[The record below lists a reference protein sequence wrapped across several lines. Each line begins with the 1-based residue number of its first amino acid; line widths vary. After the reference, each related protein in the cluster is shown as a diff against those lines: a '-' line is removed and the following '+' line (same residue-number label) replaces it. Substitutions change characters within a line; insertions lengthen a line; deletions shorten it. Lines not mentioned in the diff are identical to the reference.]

1 MTKTGL
7 RNGCA
12 LLALSMMAYTPA
24 WAQNAQTPAPTA
36 PAPAAAQ
43 DASVSQATDGAASP
57 DAAAPE
63 TGDDIIV
70 TGSARQQRRFDV
82 SYAVNSLSNADIQ
95 KLAPVNFADLLG
107 KLPGFA
113 VENTGGEVQNIIRLR
128 GLPSDGGL
136 VTFQQDGLPMFHEND
151 GNFFRGDSI
160 NRFDLMTQRVEVVRG
175 GPAPVYASYAAAI
188 VNNITVSGT
197 DTTRGKAQ
205 VTLGDTGLYRLD
217 AYQAGP
223 IDDSTYY
230 AIGGFLRHHDGY
242 RDNGFPNDRGGQIR
256 ANIKHDFS
264 NGSLRISGNYL
275 NDHNVFYLP
284 IPTADPRDP
293 GKSLNQYIDFFSGT
307 MNSPALRNANI
318 RFREADGTT
327 RNVAADLS
335 NGRHTEFGNVGV
347 QYDADY
353 DGWIVAAKGGVS
365 VGKLHFNALY
375 STSNPSDA
383 NAYANATSNGIGTPT
398 NLDNARKAFGAGVTR
413 LGYAIAG
420 TNGAEVYD
428 PNTASGLVVPAQFR
442 DVVSKFYSTQGDLS
456 VTRSI
461 ATGFGTHDLR
471 VGVYGSLYGETN
483 NVAYQDYLLEVRG
496 QPRTLD
502 LIAYNAAGQAVG
514 SVTDNGVLKY
524 TSSLNRGNTDASM
537 YAFYANDTWEVL
549 KGLTIDGG
557 VRHERYSFKGYAF
570 ETTSANLGDPKTL
583 ADDGVRA
590 FTGKIINAKLSPD
603 ITNWTGGINYNV
615 TKHLGAYARA
625 SHLETPPS
633 TQVTY
638 QINPTI
644 ITSKANQYEVGLKA
658 AFGRSYLYLIGFYT
672 RYDPLNASFVAL
684 DPVTGRNDQSVPFV
698 GKAAI
703 KGIEIDGNLALPH
716 GFAVTGALTVSD
728 PQYKSLVNANG
739 ASAGDVEGNQIVREP
754 KVYGNIRPSV
764 DFDVAGNAVQL
775 YGRYE
780 YTGKRYVDFFNNT
793 ALPAYQTVGAGIT
806 LTRDTWQMQVVGDNL
821 FNAKGLTEGNTRTDQ
836 FSGQGTADAIYGRPN
851 FGRNVRLV
859 VSKSW

>member
-1 MTKTGL
+1 MTKFGL
-7 RNGCA
+7 RTGCA
-12 LLALSMMAYTPA
+12 ILALSIAAQSPA
-24 WAQNAQTPAPTA
+24 WSQTAPTT
-36 PAPAAAQ
+36 PPAATPPA
-43 DASVSQATDGAASP
+43 DTVPAEAVPEASAA
-57 DAAAPE
+57 DAAAPDA
-63 TGDDIIV
+63 GGGDIIV

-95 KLAPVNFADLLG
+95 KLAPINFADLLG

-230 AIGGFLRHHDGY
+230 AIGGFLRRHDGY

-264 NGSLRISGNYL
+264 NGSLRVSGNYL

-293 GKSLNQYIDFFSGT
+293 SKSLNQYIDFFSGT

-327 RNVAADLS
+327 RNVDADLG
-335 NGRHTEFGNVGV
+335 NGRHTQFGNVGV

-353 DGWIVAAKGGVS
+353 DGWKVAAKGGVS

-383 NAYANATSNGIGTPT
+383 NAYAASNLGA
-398 NLDNARKAFGAGVTR
+398 ARTAFGAGVTR

-428 PNTASGLVVPAQFR
+428 PNAASGLVVPAQFR
-442 DVVSKFYSTQGDLS
+442 DVVSKYYSTQGDLS

-483 NVAYQDYLLEVRG
+483 EVAYQDYLLEVKG
-496 QPRTLD
+496 KPRTLD

-514 SVTDNGVLKY
+514 SITDNGVLRY
-524 TSSLNRGNTDASM
+524 TTTLNRGNTDAKM
-537 YAFYANDTWEVL
+537 YALYANDTWEL
-549 KGLTIDGG
+549 TKGLTLDGG
-557 VRHERYSFKGYAF
+557 VRHERYSFNGYAF
-570 ETTSANLGDPKTL
+570 ATTSANLGDPTTL
-583 ADDGVRA
+583 ADNAVRA
-590 FTGKIINAKLSPD
+590 FTGQIINSKLSPS
-603 ITNWTGGINYNV
+603 ITNWTGGINYDV
-615 TKHLGAYARA
+615 TQHLGAYARA

-672 RYDPLNASFVAL
+672 RYNPLNASFVAL

-698 GKAAI
+698 GKAEI

-716 GFAVTGALTVSD
+716 GFAVTGALTISD

-754 KVYGNIRPSV
+754 KIYGNIRPSV
-764 DFDVAGNAVQL
+764 DFDVAGNSVQL

-793 ALPAYQTVGAGIT
+793 ALPSYQTVGAGLT
-806 LTRDTWQMQVVGDNL
+806 LTHDAWQMQVVGDNL

-836 FSGQGTADAIYGRPN
+836 LSGQGTADAIYGRPI

>member
-1 MTKTGL
+1 MTKFGL
-7 RNGCA
+7 RTGCA
-12 LLALSMMAYTPA
+12 ILALSIAAQSPA
-24 WAQNAQTPAPTA
+24 WAQTAPTT
-36 PAPAAAQ
+36 PPAATPPA
-43 DASVSQATDGAASP
+43 DTVPAEAVPEASAP
-57 DAAAPE
+57 DAAAPDA
-63 TGDDIIV
+63 GGGDIIV

-95 KLAPVNFADLLG
+95 KLAPINFADLLG

-175 GPAPVYASYAAAI
+175 GPSPVYASYAAAI

-223 IDDSTYY
+223 IDESTYY
-230 AIGGFLRHHDGY
+230 AIGGFLRRHDGY
-242 RDNGFPNDRGGQIR
+242 RDNGFPNDRGGQVR

-264 NGSLRISGNYL
+264 NGSLRVSGNYL

-293 GKSLNQYIDFFSGT
+293 SKSLNQYIDFFSGT

-327 RNVAADLS
+327 RNVDADLG
-335 NGRHTEFGNVGV
+335 NGRHTQFGNVGV

-353 DGWIVAAKGGVS
+353 DGWKVAAKGGVS

-383 NAYANATSNGIGTPT
+383 NAYAASNLGA
-398 NLDNARKAFGAGVTR
+398 ARTAFGAGVTR

-428 PNTASGLVVPAQFR
+428 PNAASGLVVPAQFR
-442 DVVSKFYSTQGDLS
+442 DVVSKYYSTQGDLS

-483 NVAYQDYLLEVRG
+483 EVAYQDYLLEVKG
-496 QPRTLD
+496 KPRTLD

-514 SVTDNGVLKY
+514 SITDNGVLRY
-524 TSSLNRGNTDASM
+524 TTTLNRGNTDAKM
-537 YAFYANDTWEVL
+537 YALYANDTWEL
-549 KGLTIDGG
+549 TKGLTLDGG
-557 VRHERYSFKGYAF
+557 VRHERYSFNGYAF
-570 ETTSANLGDPKTL
+570 ATTSANLGDPTTL
-583 ADDGVRA
+583 ADNAVRA
-590 FTGKIINAKLSPD
+590 FTGQIINSKLSPS
-603 ITNWTGGINYNV
+603 ITNWTGGINYDV
-615 TKHLGAYARA
+615 TQHLGAYARA

-672 RYDPLNASFVAL
+672 RYNPLNASFVAL

-698 GKAAI
+698 GKAEI

-716 GFAVTGALTVSD
+716 GFAVTGALTISD

-764 DFDVAGNAVQL
+764 DFDVAGNSVQL

-793 ALPAYQTVGAGIT
+793 ALPSYQTVGAGLT
-806 LTRDTWQMQVVGDNL
+806 LTHDTWQMQVVGDNL

-836 FSGQGTADAIYGRPN
+836 LSGQGTADAIYGRPI

>member
-1 MTKTGL
+1 MTKFGL
-7 RNGCA
+7 RTGCA
-12 LLALSMMAYTPA
+12 ILALSIAAQSPA
-24 WAQNAQTPAPTA
+24 WAQTAPTT
-36 PAPAAAQ
+36 PPAAPPPA
-43 DASVSQATDGAASP
+43 DTPPANTVPAEAVPEASAP
-57 DAAAPE
+57 DAAAPDA
-63 TGDDIIV
+63 GGGDIIV

-95 KLAPVNFADLLG
+95 KLAPINFADLLG

-230 AIGGFLRHHDGY
+230 AIGGFLRRHDGY
-242 RDNGFPNDRGGQIR
+242 RDNGFPNDRGGQVR

-264 NGSLRISGNYL
+264 NGSLRVSGNYL

-293 GKSLNQYIDFFSGT
+293 SKSLNQYIDFFSGT

-327 RNVAADLS
+327 RNVDADLG
-335 NGRHTEFGNVGV
+335 NGRHTQFGNVGV

-353 DGWIVAAKGGVS
+353 DGWKVAAKGGVS

-383 NAYANATSNGIGTPT
+383 NAYAASNLGA
-398 NLDNARKAFGAGVTR
+398 ARTAFGAGVTR

-428 PNTASGLVVPAQFR
+428 PNAASGLVVPAQFR
-442 DVVSKFYSTQGDLS
+442 DVVSKYYSTQGDLS

-483 NVAYQDYLLEVRG
+483 EVAYQDYLLEVKG
-496 QPRTLD
+496 KPRTLD

-514 SVTDNGVLKY
+514 SITDNGVLRY
-524 TSSLNRGNTDASM
+524 TTTLNRGNTDAKM
-537 YAFYANDTWEVL
+537 YALYANDTWEL
-549 KGLTIDGG
+549 TKGLTLDGG
-557 VRHERYSFKGYAF
+557 VRHERYSFNGYAF
-570 ETTSANLGDPKTL
+570 ATTSANLGNPNTL
-583 ADDGVRA
+583 ADNAVRA
-590 FTGKIINAKLSPD
+590 FTGQIINSKLSPS
-603 ITNWTGGINYNV
+603 ITNWTGGINYDV
-615 TKHLGAYARA
+615 TQHLGAYARA

-672 RYDPLNASFVAL
+672 RYNPLNASFVAL

-698 GKAAI
+698 GKAEI
-703 KGIEIDGNLALPH
+703 KGIEIDGNLALPY
-716 GFAVTGALTVSD
+716 GFAVTGALTISD

-764 DFDVAGNAVQL
+764 DFDVAGNSVQL

-793 ALPAYQTVGAGIT
+793 ALPSYQTVGAGLT
-806 LTRDTWQMQVVGDNL
+806 LTHDTWQMQVVGDNL

-836 FSGQGTADAIYGRPN
+836 LSGQGTADAIYGRPI

>member
-1 MTKTGL
+1 MK
-7 RNGCA
+7 NE
-12 LLALSMMAYTPA
+12 LLMSAALSVGAVLAPPA
-24 WAQNAQTPAPTA
+24 LAQTQPATTTEA
-36 PAPAAAQ
+36 PN
-43 DASVSQATDGAASP
+43 TDDGHS
-57 DAAAPE
+57 
-63 TGDDIIV
+63 DIIV

-95 KLAPVNFADLLG
+95 KLAPINFADLLG

-230 AIGGFLRHHDGY
+230 AIGGFLRRHDGY
-242 RDNGFPNDRGGQIR
+242 RDNGFPNDRGGQVR

-264 NGSLRISGNYL
+264 NGSLRVSGNYL

-293 GKSLNQYIDFFSGT
+293 SKSLNQYIDFFSGT

-327 RNVAADLS
+327 RNVDADLG
-335 NGRHTEFGNVGV
+335 NGRHTQFGNVGV

-353 DGWIVAAKGGVS
+353 DGWKVAAKGGVS

-428 PNTASGLVVPAQFR
+428 PNAASGLVVPAQFR
-442 DVVSKFYSTQGDLS
+442 DVVSKYYSTQGDLS

-483 NVAYQDYLLEVRG
+483 EVAYQDYLLEVKG
-496 QPRTLD
+496 KPRTLD

-514 SVTDNGVLKY
+514 SITDNGVLRY
-524 TSSLNRGNTDASM
+524 TTTLNRGNTDAKM
-537 YAFYANDTWEVL
+537 YALYANDTWEL
-549 KGLTIDGG
+549 TKGLTLDGG
-557 VRHERYSFKGYAF
+557 VRHERYSYNGYAF
-570 ETTSANLGDPKTL
+570 ATTSANLGDPTTL
-583 ADDGVRA
+583 ADNAVRA
-590 FTGKIINAKLSPD
+590 FTGQIINSKLSPS
-603 ITNWTGGINYNV
+603 ITNWTGGINYDV
-615 TKHLGAYARA
+615 TQHLGAYARA

-698 GKAAI
+698 GKAEI
-703 KGIEIDGNLALPH
+703 KGIEIDGNLALPY
-716 GFAVTGALTVSD
+716 GFAVTGALTISD

-739 ASAGDVEGNQIVREP
+739 ASAGDVEGNQLVREP

-764 DFDVAGNAVQL
+764 DFDVAGSAVQI

-793 ALPAYQTVGAGIT
+793 ALPSYQTVGAGLT
-806 LTRDTWQMQVVGDNL
+806 LTHDTWQMQVVGDNL

-836 FSGQGTADAIYGRPN
+836 LSGQGTADAIYGRPI

>member
-1 MTKTGL
+1 MTKFGL
-7 RNGCA
+7 RTGCA
-12 LLALSMMAYTPA
+12 IVALSIAIQSPA
-24 WAQNAQTPAPTA
+24 WAQTA
-36 PAPAAAQ
+36 PAPSPAPATPTT
-43 DASVSQATDGAASP
+43 DAVP

-63 TGDDIIV
+63 AAAPDAGGDDIIV

-95 KLAPVNFADLLG
+95 KLAPINFADLLG

-136 VTFQQDGLPMFHEND
+136 VTFQQDGLPLFHEND

-217 AYQAGP
+217 GYQAGP

-230 AIGGFLRHHDGY
+230 AIGGFLRRHDGY

-293 GKSLNQYIDFFSGT
+293 TKSLNQYIDFFSGT

-327 RNVAADLS
+327 RNVAADLG
-335 NGRHTEFGNVGV
+335 NGRHTQFGNVGF

-353 DGWIVAAKGGVS
+353 DGWQVAAKGGVS

-383 NAYANATSNGIGTPT
+383 NAFAASNLTA
-398 NLDNARKAFGAGVTR
+398 ARTAFGAGVTR
-413 LGYAIAG
+413 LGYAIGG

-442 DVVSKFYSTQGDLS
+442 DVVSKYYSTQGDLS

-483 NVAYQDYLLEVRG
+483 EVAYQDYLLEVKG
-496 QPRTLD
+496 KPRTLD

-514 SVTDNGVLKY
+514 SVTDNGVLRY
-524 TSSLNRGNTDASM
+524 TTTLNRGNTDASM
-537 YAFYANDTWEVL
+537 YALYANDTWEVL

-570 ETTSANLGDPKTL
+570 ATTSANLGDRNTL
-583 ADDGVRA
+583 ADNAVRA
-590 FTGKIINAKLSPD
+590 FTGQIINSKLSPS
-603 ITNWTGGINYNV
+603 ITNWTGGINYDV
-615 TKHLGAYARA
+615 TKHFGAYARA

-672 RYDPLNASFVAL
+672 RYNPLNASFVAL

-698 GKAAI
+698 GKAEI
-703 KGIEIDGNLALPH
+703 KGIEIDGNLALPY
-716 GFAVTGALTVSD
+716 GFAVTGALTISD

-764 DFDVAGNAVQL
+764 DFDVAGNSVQL

-806 LTRDTWQMQVVGDNL
+806 LTHDTWQMQVVGDNL

-836 FSGQGTADAIYGRPN
+836 LSGQGTADAIYGRPN

>member
-1 MTKTGL
+1 MTKIGL
-7 RNGCA
+7 RTGCA
-12 LLALSMMAYTPA
+12 VLALSIATQSPA
-24 WAQNAQTPAPTA
+24 WAQTVPAPPPAASPPAEAPSADAVPDAATPAP
-36 PAPAAAQ
+36 
-43 DASVSQATDGAASP
+43 DAG
-57 DAAAPE
+57 
-63 TGDDIIV
+63 GGDIIV

-95 KLAPVNFADLLG
+95 KLAPINFADLLG

-175 GPAPVYASYAAAI
+175 GPSPVYASYAAAI

-223 IDDSTYY
+223 IDESTYY
-230 AIGGFLRHHDGY
+230 AIGGFLRRHDGY
-242 RDNGFPNDRGGQIR
+242 RDNGFPNDRGGQVR

-264 NGSLRISGNYL
+264 KGSLRVSGNYL

-293 GKSLNQYIDFFSGT
+293 SKSLNQYIDFFSGT

-327 RNVAADLS
+327 RNVAADLG
-335 NGRHTEFGNVGV
+335 NGRHTQFGNVGV

-353 DGWIVAAKGGVS
+353 DGWKVAAKGGVS

-428 PNTASGLVVPAQFR
+428 PSTASGLVVPAQFR
-442 DVVSKFYSTQGDLS
+442 DVVSKYYSTQGDLS

-483 NVAYQDYLLEVRG
+483 EVAYQDYLLEVKG
-496 QPRTLD
+496 KPRTLD

-514 SVTDNGVLKY
+514 SVTDNGVLRY
-524 TSSLNRGNTDASM
+524 TTTLNRGNTDASM
-537 YAFYANDTWEVL
+537 YALYANDTWEL
-549 KGLTIDGG
+549 TKGLTLDGG
-557 VRHERYSFKGYAF
+557 IRHERYSFNGYAF
-570 ETTSANLGDPKTL
+570 ATTSANLGDPTTL
-583 ADDGVRA
+583 ADNAVRA
-590 FTGKIINAKLSPD
+590 FTGQIINSKLSPS
-603 ITNWTGGINYNV
+603 ITNWTGGINYDV
-615 TKHLGAYARA
+615 TQHLGAYARA

-672 RYDPLNASFVAL
+672 RYNPLNASFVAL

-698 GKAAI
+698 GKAEI
-703 KGIEIDGNLALPH
+703 KGIEIDGNLALPY
-716 GFAVTGALTVSD
+716 GFAVTGALTISD

-764 DFDVAGNAVQL
+764 DFDVAGSAVQI

-793 ALPAYQTVGAGIT
+793 ALPSYQTVGAGIT
-806 LTRDTWQMQVVGDNL
+806 LTHDTWQMQIVGDNL

-836 FSGQGTADAIYGRPN
+836 LSGQGTADAIYGRPN

>member
-1 MTKTGL
+1 MTKFGL
-7 RNGCA
+7 RTGCA
-12 LLALSMMAYTPA
+12 ILALSIAAQSPA
-24 WAQNAQTPAPTA
+24 WAQTAPTT
-36 PAPAAAQ
+36 PPAATPPA
-43 DASVSQATDGAASP
+43 DTVPAEAVPEASAP
-57 DAAAPE
+57 DAAAPDA
-63 TGDDIIV
+63 GGGDIIV

-95 KLAPVNFADLLG
+95 KLAPINFADLLG

-175 GPAPVYASYAAAI
+175 GPSPVYASYAAAI

-223 IDDSTYY
+223 IDESTYY
-230 AIGGFLRHHDGY
+230 AIGGFLRRHDGY
-242 RDNGFPNDRGGQIR
+242 RDNGFPNDRGGQVR

-264 NGSLRISGNYL
+264 NGSLRVSGNYL

-293 GKSLNQYIDFFSGT
+293 SKSLNQYIDFFSGT

-327 RNVAADLS
+327 RNVDADLG
-335 NGRHTEFGNVGV
+335 NGRHTQFGNVGV

-353 DGWIVAAKGGVS
+353 DGWKVAAKGGVS

-383 NAYANATSNGIGTPT
+383 NAYAASNLGA
-398 NLDNARKAFGAGVTR
+398 ARTAFGAGVTR

-428 PNTASGLVVPAQFR
+428 PNAASGLVVPAQFR
-442 DVVSKFYSTQGDLS
+442 DVVSKYYSTQGDLS

-483 NVAYQDYLLEVRG
+483 EVAYQDYLLEVKG
-496 QPRTLD
+496 KPRTLD

-514 SVTDNGVLKY
+514 SITDNGVLRY
-524 TSSLNRGNTDASM
+524 TTTLNRGNTDAKM
-537 YAFYANDTWEVL
+537 YALYANDTWEL
-549 KGLTIDGG
+549 TKGLTLDGG
-557 VRHERYSFKGYAF
+557 VRHERYSFNGYAF
-570 ETTSANLGDPKTL
+570 ATTSANLGDPTTL
-583 ADDGVRA
+583 ADNAVRA
-590 FTGKIINAKLSPD
+590 FTGQIINSKLSPS
-603 ITNWTGGINYNV
+603 ITNWTGGINYDV
-615 TKHLGAYARA
+615 TQHLGAYARA

-672 RYDPLNASFVAL
+672 RYNPLNASFVAL

-698 GKAAI
+698 GKAEI

-716 GFAVTGALTVSD
+716 GFAVTGALTISD

-754 KVYGNIRPSV
+754 KIYGNIRPSV
-764 DFDVAGNAVQL
+764 DFDVAGNSVQL

-793 ALPAYQTVGAGIT
+793 ALPSYQTVGAGLT
-806 LTRDTWQMQVVGDNL
+806 LTHDTWQMQVVGDNL

-836 FSGQGTADAIYGRPN
+836 LSGQGTADAIYGRPI

>member
-1 MTKTGL
+1 MTKFGL
-7 RNGCA
+7 RTGCA
-12 LLALSMMAYTPA
+12 ILALSIAAQSPA
-24 WAQNAQTPAPTA
+24 WAQTAPTT
-36 PAPAAAQ
+36 PPAATPPA
-43 DASVSQATDGAASP
+43 DTPPAEAVPEASAP
-57 DAAAPE
+57 DAAAPDA
-63 TGDDIIV
+63 GGGDIIV

-95 KLAPVNFADLLG
+95 KLAPINFADLLG

-136 VTFQQDGLPMFHEND
+136 VTFQQDGLPLFHEND

-230 AIGGFLRHHDGY
+230 AIGGFLRRHDGY
-242 RDNGFPNDRGGQIR
+242 RDNGFPNDRGGQVR

-264 NGSLRISGNYL
+264 NGSLRVSGNYL

-293 GKSLNQYIDFFSGT
+293 SKSLNQYIDFFSGT

-327 RNVAADLS
+327 RNVDADLG
-335 NGRHTEFGNVGV
+335 NGRHTQFGNVGV

-353 DGWIVAAKGGVS
+353 DGWKVAAKGGVS

-383 NAYANATSNGIGTPT
+383 NAYAASNLGA
-398 NLDNARKAFGAGVTR
+398 ARTAFGAGVTR

-428 PNTASGLVVPAQFR
+428 PNAASGLVVPAQFR
-442 DVVSKFYSTQGDLS
+442 DVVSKYYSTQGDLS

-483 NVAYQDYLLEVRG
+483 EVAYQDYLLEVKG
-496 QPRTLD
+496 KPRTLD

-514 SVTDNGVLKY
+514 SITDNGVLRY
-524 TSSLNRGNTDASM
+524 TTTLNRGNTDAKM
-537 YAFYANDTWEVL
+537 YALYANDTWEL
-549 KGLTIDGG
+549 TKGLTLDGG
-557 VRHERYSFKGYAF
+557 VRHERYSFNGYAF
-570 ETTSANLGDPKTL
+570 ATTSANLGDPTTL
-583 ADDGVRA
+583 ADNAVRA
-590 FTGKIINAKLSPD
+590 FTGQIINSKLSPS
-603 ITNWTGGINYNV
+603 ITNWTGGINYDV
-615 TKHLGAYARA
+615 TQHLGAYARA

-672 RYDPLNASFVAL
+672 RYNPLNASFVAL

-698 GKAAI
+698 GKAEI

-716 GFAVTGALTVSD
+716 GFAVTGALTISD

-754 KVYGNIRPSV
+754 KIYGNIRPSV
-764 DFDVAGNAVQL
+764 DFDVAGNSVQL

-793 ALPAYQTVGAGIT
+793 ALPSYQTVGAGLT
-806 LTRDTWQMQVVGDNL
+806 LTHDTWQMQVVGDNL

-836 FSGQGTADAIYGRPN
+836 LSGQGTADAIYGRPI

>member
-1 MTKTGL
+1 MTKFGL
-7 RNGCA
+7 RTGCA
-12 LLALSMMAYTPA
+12 ILALSIAAQSPA
-24 WAQNAQTPAPTA
+24 WAQTAPTT
-36 PAPAAAQ
+36 PPAATPPA
-43 DASVSQATDGAASP
+43 DTVPAKAVPEASAP
-57 DAAAPE
+57 DAAAPDA
-63 TGDDIIV
+63 GGGDIIV

-95 KLAPVNFADLLG
+95 KLAPINFADLLG

-230 AIGGFLRHHDGY
+230 AIGGFLRRHDGY
-242 RDNGFPNDRGGQIR
+242 RDNGFPNDRGGQVR

-264 NGSLRISGNYL
+264 NGSLRVSGNYL

-293 GKSLNQYIDFFSGT
+293 SKSLNQYIDFFSGT

-327 RNVAADLS
+327 RNVDADLG
-335 NGRHTEFGNVGV
+335 NGRHTQFGNVGV

-353 DGWIVAAKGGVS
+353 DGWKVAAKGGVS

-383 NAYANATSNGIGTPT
+383 NAYAASNLGA
-398 NLDNARKAFGAGVTR
+398 ARTAFGAGVTR

-428 PNTASGLVVPAQFR
+428 PNAASGLVVPAQFR
-442 DVVSKFYSTQGDLS
+442 DVVSKYYSTQGDLS

-483 NVAYQDYLLEVRG
+483 EVAYQDYLLEVKG
-496 QPRTLD
+496 KPRTLD

-514 SVTDNGVLKY
+514 SITDNGVLRY
-524 TSSLNRGNTDASM
+524 TTTLNRGNTDAKM
-537 YAFYANDTWEVL
+537 YALYANDTWEL
-549 KGLTIDGG
+549 TKGLTLDGG
-557 VRHERYSFKGYAF
+557 VRHERYSFNGYAF
-570 ETTSANLGDPKTL
+570 ATTSANLGDPTTL
-583 ADDGVRA
+583 ADNAVRA
-590 FTGKIINAKLSPD
+590 FTGQIINSKLSPS
-603 ITNWTGGINYNV
+603 ITNWTGGINYDV
-615 TKHLGAYARA
+615 TQHLGAYARA

-672 RYDPLNASFVAL
+672 RYNPLNASFVAL

-698 GKAAI
+698 GKAEI

-716 GFAVTGALTVSD
+716 GFAVTGALTISD

-754 KVYGNIRPSV
+754 KIYGNIRPSV
-764 DFDVAGNAVQL
+764 DFDVAGNSVQL

-793 ALPAYQTVGAGIT
+793 ALPSYQTVGAGLT
-806 LTRDTWQMQVVGDNL
+806 LTHDTWQMQVVGDNL

-836 FSGQGTADAIYGRPN
+836 LSGQGTADAIYGRPI

>member
-1 MTKTGL
+1 MTKFGL
-7 RNGCA
+7 RTGCA
-12 LLALSMMAYTPA
+12 ILALSIAAQSPA
-24 WAQNAQTPAPTA
+24 WAQTAPTT
-36 PAPAAAQ
+36 PPAATPPA
-43 DASVSQATDGAASP
+43 DTVPAEAVPEASAA
-57 DAAAPE
+57 DAAAPDA
-63 TGDDIIV
+63 GGGDIIV

-95 KLAPVNFADLLG
+95 KLAPINFADLLG

-136 VTFQQDGLPMFHEND
+136 VTFQQDGLPLFHEND

-230 AIGGFLRHHDGY
+230 AIGGFLRRHDGY
-242 RDNGFPNDRGGQIR
+242 RDNGFPNDRGGQVR

-264 NGSLRISGNYL
+264 NGSLRVSGNYL

-293 GKSLNQYIDFFSGT
+293 SKSLNQYIDFFSGT

-327 RNVAADLS
+327 RNVDADLG
-335 NGRHTEFGNVGV
+335 NGRHTQFGNVGV

-353 DGWIVAAKGGVS
+353 DGWKVAAKGGVS

-383 NAYANATSNGIGTPT
+383 NAYAASNLGA
-398 NLDNARKAFGAGVTR
+398 ARTAFGAGVTR

-428 PNTASGLVVPAQFR
+428 PNAASGLVVPAQFR
-442 DVVSKFYSTQGDLS
+442 DVVSKYYSTQGDLS

-483 NVAYQDYLLEVRG
+483 EVAYQDYLLEVKG
-496 QPRTLD
+496 KPRTLD

-514 SVTDNGVLKY
+514 SITDNGVLRY
-524 TSSLNRGNTDASM
+524 TTTLNRGNTDAKM
-537 YAFYANDTWEVL
+537 YALYANDTWEL
-549 KGLTIDGG
+549 TKGLTLDGG
-557 VRHERYSFKGYAF
+557 VRHERYSFNGYAF
-570 ETTSANLGDPKTL
+570 ATTSANLGDPTTL
-583 ADDGVRA
+583 ADNAVRA
-590 FTGKIINAKLSPD
+590 FTGQIINSKLSPS
-603 ITNWTGGINYNV
+603 ITNWTGGINYDV
-615 TKHLGAYARA
+615 TQHLGAYARA

-672 RYDPLNASFVAL
+672 RYNPLNASFVAL

-698 GKAAI
+698 GKAEI

-716 GFAVTGALTVSD
+716 GFAVTGALTISD

-764 DFDVAGNAVQL
+764 DFDVAGNSVQL

-793 ALPAYQTVGAGIT
+793 ALPSYQTVGAGLT
-806 LTRDTWQMQVVGDNL
+806 LTHDTWQMQVVGDNL

-836 FSGQGTADAIYGRPN
+836 LSGQGTADAIYGRPI

>member
-1 MTKTGL
+1 MTKFGL
-7 RNGCA
+7 RAGCA
-12 LLALSMMAYTPA
+12 FIALSIAAQSPA
-24 WAQNAQTPAPTA
+24 WAQTA
-36 PAPAAAQ
+36 PATPPA
-43 DASVSQATDGAASP
+43 D
-57 DAAAPE
+57 AAPE
-63 TGDDIIV
+63 SAAPESAAPDADGGDIIV

-95 KLAPVNFADLLG
+95 KLAPINFADLLG

-136 VTFQQDGLPMFHEND
+136 VTFQQDGLPLFHEND

-230 AIGGFLRHHDGY
+230 AIGGFLRRHDGY

-264 NGSLRISGNYL
+264 NGSLRLSGNYL

-293 GKSLNQYIDFFSGT
+293 TKSLNQYIDFFSGT

-327 RNVAADLS
+327 RNVAADLG
-335 NGRHTEFGNVGV
+335 NGRHTQFGNVGV

-353 DGWIVAAKGGVS
+353 DGWKVAAKGGVS

-383 NAYANATSNGIGTPT
+383 NAYAASNLGA
-398 NLDNARKAFGAGVTR
+398 ARTAFGAGVTR

-442 DVVSKFYSTQGDLS
+442 DVVSKYYSTQGDLS

-483 NVAYQDYLLEVRG
+483 EVAYQDYLLEVKG
-496 QPRTLD
+496 KPRTLD

-514 SVTDNGVLKY
+514 SVTDNGVLRY
-524 TSSLNRGNTDASM
+524 TTTLNRGNTDAKM
-537 YAFYANDTWEVL
+537 YALYANDTWELV
-549 KGLTIDGG
+549 KGLTLDGG
-557 VRHERYSFKGYAF
+557 IRHERYSFNGYAF
-570 ETTSANLGDPKTL
+570 ATTSANLGDPNTL
-583 ADDGVRA
+583 ADNAVRA
-590 FTGKIINAKLSPD
+590 FTGQIINAKLSPS
-603 ITNWTGGINYNV
+603 ITNWTGGINYDV
-615 TKHLGAYARA
+615 TQHLGAYARA

-672 RYDPLNASFVAL
+672 RYNPLNASFVAL

-698 GKAAI
+698 GKAEI

-716 GFAVTGALTVSD
+716 GFALTGALTISD

-793 ALPAYQTVGAGIT
+793 ALPSYQTVGAGMT
-806 LTRDTWQMQVVGDNL
+806 LTHDTWQMQVVGDNL

-836 FSGQGTADAIYGRPN
+836 LSGQGTADAIYGRPI

>member
-1 MTKTGL
+1 MTKFGL
-7 RNGCA
+7 RTGCA
-12 LLALSMMAYTPA
+12 ILALSIAAQSPA
-24 WAQNAQTPAPTA
+24 WAQTA
-36 PAPAAAQ
+36 PAAPPAATPPA
-43 DASVSQATDGAASP
+43 DAVPEAAAP
-57 DAAAPE
+57 DAAAPDA
-63 TGDDIIV
+63 GDGDGDIIV

-95 KLAPVNFADLLG
+95 KLAPINFADLLG

-136 VTFQQDGLPMFHEND
+136 VTFQQDGLPLFHEND

-217 AYQAGP
+217 GYQAGP

-230 AIGGFLRHHDGY
+230 AIGGFLRRHDGY
-242 RDNGFPNDRGGQIR
+242 RDNGFPNDRGGQLR

-264 NGSLRISGNYL
+264 NGSLRVSGNYL

-293 GKSLNQYIDFFSGT
+293 SKSLNQYIDFFSGT

-327 RNVAADLS
+327 RNVDADLG
-335 NGRHTEFGNVGV
+335 NGRHTQFGNVGV

-353 DGWIVAAKGGVS
+353 DGWKVAAKGGVS

-383 NAYANATSNGIGTPT
+383 NAYAASSLGA
-398 NLDNARKAFGAGVTR
+398 ARTAFGAGVTR

-442 DVVSKFYSTQGDLS
+442 DVVSKYYSTQGDLS

-461 ATGFGTHDLR
+461 KTGFGTHDLR

-483 NVAYQDYLLEVRG
+483 EVAYQDYLLEVKG
-496 QPRTLD
+496 KPRTLD

-514 SVTDNGVLKY
+514 SVTDNGVLRY
-524 TSSLNRGNTDASM
+524 TTTLNRGNTDASM
-537 YAFYANDTWEVL
+537 YALYANDTWELV
-549 KGLTIDGG
+549 KGLTLDGG
-557 VRHERYSFKGYAF
+557 IRHERYSFKGYAF
-570 ETTSANLGDPKTL
+570 ATTSANLGDPKTL
-583 ADDGVRA
+583 ADNAVRA
-590 FTGKIINAKLSPD
+590 FTGQIINSQLSPS
-603 ITNWTGGINYNV
+603 ITNWTGGINYDV
-615 TKHLGAYARA
+615 TKHFGAYARA

-672 RYDPLNASFVAL
+672 RYNPLNASFVAL

-698 GKAAI
+698 GKAEI

-716 GFAVTGALTVSD
+716 GFAVTGALTISD

-764 DFDVAGNAVQL
+764 DFDVAGNSVQL

-793 ALPAYQTVGAGIT
+793 ALPSYQTVGAGIT
-806 LTRDTWQMQVVGDNL
+806 LTHDTWQVQVVGDNL

-836 FSGQGTADAIYGRPN
+836 LSGQGTADAIYGRPI

>member
-1 MTKTGL
+1 MTKHGL
-7 RNGCA
+7 RSGCA
-12 LLALSMMAYTPA
+12 LIALGIAAQTPA
-24 WAQNAQTPAPTA
+24 WAQTTPS
-36 PAPAAAQ
+36 APAATTATADDPASDPAQ
-43 DASVSQATDGAASP
+43 VDPAQADPAQTDPVAG
-57 DAAAPE
+57 
-63 TGDDIIV
+63 TDIIV
-70 TGSARQQRRFDV
+70 TGSAREQRRFDV

-95 KLAPVNFADLLG
+95 KLAPLNFADLLG

-136 VTFQQDGLPMFHEND
+136 VTFQQDGLPLFHEND
-151 GNFFRGDSI
+151 GNFFRGDSL

-197 DTTRGKAQ
+197 DTVRGKAQ
-205 VTLGDTGLYRLD
+205 LTLGDTGLYRID
-217 AYQAGP
+217 GYQAGP

-230 AIGGFLRHHDGY
+230 AIGGFLRRHDGY
-242 RDNGFPNDRGGQIR
+242 RDNGFPNDRGGQVR

-264 NGSLRISGNYL
+264 NGSLRVSGNYL

-293 GKSLNQYIDFFSGT
+293 SKSLNQYIDFFSGT
-307 MNSPALRNANI
+307 MNSPALRNATI
-318 RFREADGTT
+318 RYREADGTT
-327 RNVAADLS
+327 RNVGADLG
-335 NGRHTEFGNVGV
+335 NGRHTQFGNVGV

-353 DGWIVAAKGGVS
+353 DGWKVAAKGGVS
-365 VGKLHFNALY
+365 IGKLHFNALY

-383 NAYANATSNGIGTPT
+383 TAFAGSYLTA
-398 NLDNARKAFGAGVTR
+398 ARTAFGAGVTR

-420 TNGAEVYD
+420 TDGAEVYD
-428 PNTASGLVVPAQFR
+428 PNAASGLVVPAQFR
-442 DVVSKFYSTQGDLS
+442 DVTSKFYSTQGDLS

-483 NVAYQDYLLEVRG
+483 EVAYQDYLLEVRG
-496 QPRTLD
+496 KPRTLD
-502 LIAYNAAGQAVG
+502 LIAYNAAGQALG
-514 SVTDNGVLKY
+514 SVTDNGVLRY
-524 TSSLNRGNTDASM
+524 TTTLNRGNTDASM
-537 YAFYANDTWEVL
+537 YAFYANDTWELTPGL
-549 KGLTIDGG
+549 KIDGG
-557 VRHERYSFKGYAF
+557 IRHERYSFDGYAF
-570 ETTSANLGDPKTL
+570 ATTSANLGDPTTL
-583 ADDGVRA
+583 ADNAVRA
-590 FTGKIINAKLSPD
+590 FTGQIIRSSLAPD
-603 ITNWTGGINYNV
+603 ITNWTAGINYDV
-615 TKHLGAYARA
+615 TRHLGAYARA

-644 ITSKANQYEVGLKA
+644 LTPKANQYEVGLKA
-658 AFGRSYLYLIGFYT
+658 AFGRSYLYVIGFYT

-698 GKAAI
+698 GKADI
-703 KGIEIDGNLALPH
+703 KGIEIDGNLALPY
-716 GFAVTGALTVSD
+716 GFAVTGAVTVSD
-728 PQYKSLVNANG
+728 PKYKSLVNANG
-739 ASAGDVEGNQIVREP
+739 ASAGDVEGNQLVREP

-764 DFDVAGNAVQL
+764 DFDIAGNAVQL

-780 YTGKRYVDFFNNT
+780 YVGKRYVDFFNNT
-793 ALPAYQTVGAGIT
+793 ALPAYGTVGAGIT
-806 LTRDTWQMQVVGDNL
+806 LTRDTWQMQVVGDNI

-836 FSGQGTADAIYGRPN
+836 LSGQGTADAIYGRPI

>member
-1 MTKTGL
+1 MTKFGL
-7 RNGCA
+7 RTGCA
-12 LLALSMMAYTPA
+12 IVALSIAIQSPA
-24 WAQNAQTPAPTA
+24 WAQTA
-36 PAPAAAQ
+36 PAPSPAPATPTT
-43 DASVSQATDGAASP
+43 DAVP

-63 TGDDIIV
+63 AAAPDAGGDDIIV

-95 KLAPVNFADLLG
+95 KLAPINFADLLG

-136 VTFQQDGLPMFHEND
+136 VTFQQDGLPLFHEND

-217 AYQAGP
+217 GYQAGP

-230 AIGGFLRHHDGY
+230 AIGGFLRRHDGY

-293 GKSLNQYIDFFSGT
+293 TKSLNQYIDFFSGT

-327 RNVAADLS
+327 RNVAADLG
-335 NGRHTEFGNVGV
+335 NGRHTQFGNVGF

-353 DGWIVAAKGGVS
+353 DGWQVAAKGGVS

-383 NAYANATSNGIGTPT
+383 NAFAASNLTA
-398 NLDNARKAFGAGVTR
+398 ARTAFGAGVTR
-413 LGYAIAG
+413 LGYAIGG

-442 DVVSKFYSTQGDLS
+442 DVVSKYYSTQGDLS

-483 NVAYQDYLLEVRG
+483 EVAYQDYLLEVKG
-496 QPRTLD
+496 KPRTLD

-524 TSSLNRGNTDASM
+524 TSTLNRGNTDASM
-537 YAFYANDTWEVL
+537 YALYANDTWEVL

-557 VRHERYSFKGYAF
+557 VRHERYSFSGYAF

-590 FTGKIINAKLSPD
+590 FTGKIINAKLSPS
-603 ITNWTGGINYNV
+603 ITNWTGGINYDV
-615 TKHLGAYARA
+615 TKHFGAYARA

-672 RYDPLNASFVAL
+672 RYNPLNASFVAL

-698 GKAAI
+698 GKAEI
-703 KGIEIDGNLALPH
+703 KGIEIDGNLALPY
-716 GFAVTGALTVSD
+716 GFAVTGALTISD

-764 DFDVAGNAVQL
+764 DFDVAGNSVQL

-806 LTRDTWQMQVVGDNL
+806 LTHDTWQMQVVGDNL

-836 FSGQGTADAIYGRPN
+836 LSGQGTADAIYGRPN

>member
-1 MTKTGL
+1 MTKFGL
-7 RNGCA
+7 RTGCA
-12 LLALSMMAYTPA
+12 ILALSIAAQSPA
-24 WAQNAQTPAPTA
+24 WAQTTPATP
-36 PAPAAAQ
+36 PADAVPEAAAP
-43 DASVSQATDGAASP
+43 DATTP

-63 TGDDIIV
+63 TGGDIIV

-95 KLAPVNFADLLG
+95 KLAPINFADLLG

-175 GPAPVYASYAAAI
+175 GPSPVYASYAAAI

-230 AIGGFLRHHDGY
+230 AIGGFLRRHDGY
-242 RDNGFPNDRGGQIR
+242 RDNGFQNDRGGQVR

-264 NGSLRISGNYL
+264 NGSLRVTGNYL

-293 GKSLNQYIDFFSGT
+293 SKSLNQYIDFFSGT

-327 RNVAADLS
+327 RNVDADLG
-335 NGRHTEFGNVGV
+335 NGRHTQFGNVGV

-353 DGWIVAAKGGVS
+353 DGWKVAAKGGVS

-428 PNTASGLVVPAQFR
+428 PNSASGLVVPAQFR
-442 DVVSKFYSTQGDLS
+442 DVVSKYYSTQGDLS

-483 NVAYQDYLLEVRG
+483 EVAYQDYLLEVKG
-496 QPRTLD
+496 KPRTLD

-514 SVTDNGVLKY
+514 SITDNGVLRY
-524 TSSLNRGNTDASM
+524 TTTLNRGNTDAKM
-537 YAFYANDTWEVL
+537 YALYANDTWEL
-549 KGLTIDGG
+549 TKGLTLDGG
-557 VRHERYSFKGYAF
+557 VRHERYSFNGYAF
-570 ETTSANLGDPKTL
+570 ATTSANLGDPTTL

-590 FTGKIINAKLSPD
+590 FTGQIINSKLSPN
-603 ITNWTGGINYNV
+603 ITNWTGGINYDV
-615 TKHLGAYARA
+615 TQHLGAYARA

-672 RYDPLNASFVAL
+672 RYNPLNASFVAL

-698 GKAAI
+698 GKAEI
-703 KGIEIDGNLALPH
+703 KGIEIDGNLALPY
-716 GFAVTGALTVSD
+716 GFAVTGALTISD

-739 ASAGDVEGNQIVREP
+739 ASAGDVEGNQLVREP

-764 DFDVAGNAVQL
+764 DFDVAGSAVQI

-806 LTRDTWQMQVVGDNL
+806 LTHDTWQMQVVGDNL

-836 FSGQGTADAIYGRPN
+836 LSGQGTADAIYGRPN

>member
-1 MTKTGL
+1 MTKFGL
-7 RNGCA
+7 RTGCA
-12 LLALSMMAYTPA
+12 LLALSIAAQSPA
-24 WAQNAQTPAPTA
+24 WAQTAPTT
-36 PAPAAAQ
+36 PPAATPPA
-43 DASVSQATDGAASP
+43 DTVPAEAVPEASAA
-57 DAAAPE
+57 DAAAPDA
-63 TGDDIIV
+63 GGGDIIV

-95 KLAPVNFADLLG
+95 KLAPINFADLLG

-136 VTFQQDGLPMFHEND
+136 VTFQQDGLPLFHEND

-230 AIGGFLRHHDGY
+230 AIGGFLRRHDGY
-242 RDNGFPNDRGGQIR
+242 RDNGFPNDRGGQVR

-264 NGSLRISGNYL
+264 NGSLRVSGNYL

-293 GKSLNQYIDFFSGT
+293 SKSLNQYIDFFSGT

-327 RNVAADLS
+327 RNVDADLG
-335 NGRHTEFGNVGV
+335 NGRHTQFGNVGV

-353 DGWIVAAKGGVS
+353 DGWKVAAKGGVS

-383 NAYANATSNGIGTPT
+383 NAYAASNLGA
-398 NLDNARKAFGAGVTR
+398 ARTAFGAGITR

-428 PNTASGLVVPAQFR
+428 PNAASGLVVPAQFR
-442 DVVSKFYSTQGDLS
+442 DVVSKYYSTQGDLS

-483 NVAYQDYLLEVRG
+483 EVAYQDYLLEVKG
-496 QPRTLD
+496 KPRTLD
-502 LIAYNAAGQAVG
+502 LIAYNAAGQAMG
-514 SVTDNGVLKY
+514 SITDNGVLRY
-524 TSSLNRGNTDASM
+524 TTTLNRGNTDAKM
-537 YAFYANDTWEVL
+537 YALYANDTWEL
-549 KGLTIDGG
+549 TKGLTLDGG
-557 VRHERYSFKGYAF
+557 VRHERYSFNGYAF
-570 ETTSANLGDPKTL
+570 ATTSANLGDPTTL
-583 ADDGVRA
+583 ADNAVRA
-590 FTGKIINAKLSPD
+590 FTGQIINSKLSPS
-603 ITNWTGGINYNV
+603 ITNWTGGINYDV
-615 TKHLGAYARA
+615 TQHLGAYARA

-672 RYDPLNASFVAL
+672 RYNPLNASFVAL

-698 GKAAI
+698 GKAEI

-716 GFAVTGALTVSD
+716 GFAVTGALTISD

-754 KVYGNIRPSV
+754 KIYGNIRPSV
-764 DFDVAGNAVQL
+764 DFDVAGNSVQL

-793 ALPAYQTVGAGIT
+793 ALPSYQTVGAGLT
-806 LTRDTWQMQVVGDNL
+806 LTHDTWQMQVVGDNL

-836 FSGQGTADAIYGRPN
+836 LSGQGTADAIYGRPI

>member
-1 MTKTGL
+1 MTKYGL
-7 RNGCA
+7 YAGSA
-12 LLALSMMAYTPA
+12 LIALSIAAQAPA
-24 WAQNAQTPAPTA
+24 WGQSVSPAPQAADATAAPTDPVASAA
-36 PAPAAAQ
+36 PA
-43 DASVSQATDGAASP
+43 D
-57 DAAAPE
+57 PE
-63 TGDDIIV
+63 AGTDIIV

-82 SYAVNSLSNADIQ
+82 SYAVNSLSNAEIQ
-95 KLAPVNFADLLG
+95 RLAPINFADLLG

-113 VENTGGEVQNIIRLR
+113 VENTGGEVQNIFRLR

-136 VTFQQDGLPMFHEND
+136 VTFQQDGLTLFHEND
-151 GNFFRGDSI
+151 GNFFRGDDL

-223 IDDSTYY
+223 IDESTYY
-230 AIGGFLRHHDGY
+230 AIGGFLRRHDGY
-242 RDNGFPNDRGGQIR
+242 RDNGFPNDRGGQVR

-264 NGSLRISGNYL
+264 NGSLRVSGNYL

-284 IPTADPRDP
+284 IPTADPRNP
-293 GKSLNQYIDFFSGT
+293 SRSLNQYIDFFTGT
-307 MNSPALRNANI
+307 MNSPALRNATI
-318 RFREADGTT
+318 RYREAHGTT
-327 RNVAADLS
+327 RNVGADLG
-335 NGRHTEFGNVGV
+335 NGRHTQFGNVGV

-353 DGWIVAAKGGVS
+353 DGWKVAAKGGVS
-365 VGKLHFNALY
+365 IGKLRFNALY
-375 STSNPSDA
+375 STTNPSDA
-383 NAYANATSNGIGTPT
+383 NAFAGSYLTA
-398 NLDNARKAFGAGVTR
+398 ARTAFGAGVSR
-413 LGYAIAG
+413 LGYAVAG
-420 TNGAEVYD
+420 TAGAQVYD
-428 PNTASGLVVPAQFR
+428 PNADSGLVVPAQFR

-456 VTRSI
+456 VTRAI
-461 ATGFGTHDLR
+461 TTGFGTHDLR

-483 NVAYQDYLLEVRG
+483 DVAYQDYLLEVKG
-496 QPRTLD
+496 KPRTLD
-502 LIAYNAAGQAVG
+502 LIAYNAAGQALG
-514 SVTDNGVLKY
+514 SVTDNGVLRY
-524 TSSLNRGNTDASM
+524 TTTLNRGNTDASM
-537 YAFYANDTWEVL
+537 YALYANDTWEVV

-557 VRHERYSFKGYAF
+557 IRHERYSFDGYAF
-570 ETTSANLGDPKTL
+570 ATTSVNLGDPTTL
-583 ADDGVRA
+583 ADNAVRA
-590 FTGKIINAKLSPD
+590 FTGQIINGKLSPD
-603 ITNWTGGINYNV
+603 ITNWTAGINYDV
-615 TKHLGAYARA
+615 TRHLGAYARA

-644 ITSKANQYEVGLKA
+644 LTPKANQYEVGLKA

-672 RYDPLNASFVAL
+672 RYNPLNASFVAL

-698 GKAAI
+698 GKADI
-703 KGIEIDGNLALPH
+703 KGIEIDGNLALPY
-716 GFAVTGALTVSD
+716 GFAVTGALTISE
-728 PQYKSLVNANG
+728 PKYKSLTNANG
-739 ASAGDVEGNQIVREP
+739 ASAGAVEGNQIVREP

-764 DFDVAGNAVQL
+764 DFDVAGNAVQV

-780 YTGKRYVDFFNNT
+780 YIGKRYVDFFNNT

-806 LTRDTWQMQVVGDNL
+806 LTHDTWQMQVVGDNI
-821 FNAKGLTEGNTRTDQ
+821 FNAHGLTEGNTRTDQ
-836 FSGQGTADAIYGRPN
+836 LSGQGTADAIYGRPI

>member
-1 MTKTGL
+1 MTKTRL
-7 RNGCA
+7 RGGCA
-12 LLALSMMAYTPA
+12 LIALGMMAYTPA
-24 WAQNAQTPAPTA
+24 WAQSVSTTPALTTASTEDASATQAPSA
-36 PAPAAAQ
+36 PAP
-43 DASVSQATDGAASP
+43 
-57 DAAAPE
+57 DAATPE
-63 TGDDIIV
+63 TGSDIIV

-95 KLAPVNFADLLG
+95 KLAPINFADLLG

-136 VTFQQDGLPMFHEND
+136 VTFQQDGLPLFHEND

-160 NRFDLMTQRVEVVRG
+160 NRFDLMTQRVEVVRC

-197 DTTRGKAQ
+197 DTTLGKAQ

-230 AIGGFLRHHDGY
+230 AIGGFIRHHDGY

-256 ANIKHDFS
+256 GNIKHDFS

-293 GKSLNQYIDFFSGT
+293 TKSLNQYIDFLSGT
-307 MNSPALRNANI
+307 MNSPALRNADI

-327 RNVAADLS
+327 RNVNADLG
-335 NGRHTEFGNVGV
+335 NGRHTQFGNVGV

-353 DGWIVAAKGGVS
+353 DGWKVAAKGGVS
-365 VGKLHFNALY
+365 VGKLHFDALY

-383 NAYANATSNGIGTPT
+383 NAFAASNLTA
-398 NLDNARKAFGAGVTR
+398 ARTAFGAGVTR

-428 PNTASGLVVPAQFR
+428 PNAASGLVVPAQFR
-442 DVVSKFYSTQGDLS
+442 DVVSKYYSTQGDLS

-483 NVAYQDYLLEVRG
+483 EVAYQDYLLEVKG
-496 QPRTLD
+496 KPRTLD

-514 SVTDNGVLKY
+514 SITDNGVLRY
-524 TSSLNRGNTDASM
+524 TTTLNRGNTDASM
-537 YAFYANDTWEVL
+537 YALYANDTWELV
-549 KGLTIDGG
+549 KGLTLDGG
-557 VRHERYSFKGYAF
+557 IRHERYSFKGSAF
-570 ETTSANLGDPKTL
+570 ATTSANLGDPNTL
-583 ADDGVRA
+583 ADNAVRA
-590 FTGKIINAKLSPD
+590 FTGQIINSKLSPS
-603 ITNWTGGINYNV
+603 ITNWTGGVNYDV
-615 TKHLGAYARA
+615 TQHLGAYARA

-684 DPVTGRNDQSVPFV
+684 DPVTGRNDQSVPFI
-698 GKAAI
+698 GKAEI

-728 PQYKSLVNANG
+728 PQYKSLTNANG
-739 ASAGDVEGNQIVREP
+739 ASAGAVEGNQIVREP

-764 DFDVAGNAVQL
+764 DFDVAGNSVQV

-793 ALPAYQTVGAGIT
+793 ALPSYQTVGAGMT
-806 LTRDTWQMQVVGDNL
+806 LTHDTWQMQVVGDNL

-836 FSGQGTADAIYGRPN
+836 LSGQGTADAIYGRPI

>member
-1 MTKTGL
+1 MTKFGL
-7 RNGCA
+7 RTGCA
-12 LLALSMMAYTPA
+12 FIALSIAAQSPA
-24 WAQNAQTPAPTA
+24 WAQTVPATP
-36 PAPAAAQ
+36 PAATPSA
-43 DASVSQATDGAASP
+43 DAVPEAAAPDATTP
-57 DAAAPE
+57 DAAASE
-63 TGDDIIV
+63 TGGDIIV

-95 KLAPVNFADLLG
+95 KLAPINFADLLG

-230 AIGGFLRHHDGY
+230 AIGGFLRRHDGY
-242 RDNGFPNDRGGQIR
+242 RDNGFPNDRGGQVR

-264 NGSLRISGNYL
+264 NGSLRVSGNYL

-293 GKSLNQYIDFFSGT
+293 SKSLNQYIDFFSGT

-327 RNVAADLS
+327 RNVDADLG
-335 NGRHTEFGNVGV
+335 NGRHTQFGNVGV

-353 DGWIVAAKGGVS
+353 DGWKVAAKGGVS

-428 PNTASGLVVPAQFR
+428 PNSASGLVVPAQFR
-442 DVVSKFYSTQGDLS
+442 DVVSKYYSTQGDLS

-483 NVAYQDYLLEVRG
+483 EVAYQDYLLEVKG
-496 QPRTLD
+496 KPRTLD

-514 SVTDNGVLKY
+514 SVTDNGVLRY
-524 TSSLNRGNTDASM
+524 TTTLNRGNTDAKM
-537 YAFYANDTWEVL
+537 YALYANDTWEL
-549 KGLTIDGG
+549 TKGLTLDGG
-557 VRHERYSFKGYAF
+557 VRHERYSFNGYAF
-570 ETTSANLGDPKTL
+570 ATTSANLGDPTTL

-590 FTGKIINAKLSPD
+590 FTGQIINSKLSPN
-603 ITNWTGGINYNV
+603 ITNWTGGINYDV
-615 TKHLGAYARA
+615 TQHLGAYARA

-672 RYDPLNASFVAL
+672 RYNPLNASFVAL

-698 GKAAI
+698 GKAEI
-703 KGIEIDGNLALPH
+703 KGIEIDGNLALPY
-716 GFAVTGALTVSD
+716 GFAVTGALTISD

-739 ASAGDVEGNQIVREP
+739 ASAGDVESNQLVREP

-764 DFDVAGNAVQL
+764 DFDVAGSAVQI

-806 LTRDTWQMQVVGDNL
+806 LTHDTWQMQVVGDNL

-836 FSGQGTADAIYGRPN
+836 LSGQGTADAIYGRPN

>member
-1 MTKTGL
+1 MTKIGL
-7 RNGCA
+7 RTGCA
-12 LLALSMMAYTPA
+12 VLALSIATQSPA
-24 WAQNAQTPAPTA
+24 WAQTVPAP
-36 PAPAAAQ
+36 PP
-43 DASVSQATDGAASP
+43 AASP
-57 DAAAPE
+57 PAASPPAEAPSADAVPDVATPASDA
-63 TGDDIIV
+63 GGSDIIV

-95 KLAPVNFADLLG
+95 KLAPINFADLLG

-136 VTFQQDGLPMFHEND
+136 VTFQQDGLPLFHEND

-175 GPAPVYASYAAAI
+175 GPSPVYASYAAAI

-223 IDDSTYY
+223 IDESTYY
-230 AIGGFLRHHDGY
+230 AIGGFLRRHDGY
-242 RDNGFPNDRGGQIR
+242 RDNGFPNDRGGQVR

-264 NGSLRISGNYL
+264 NGSLRVSGNYL

-293 GKSLNQYIDFFSGT
+293 SKSLNQYIDFFSGT

-327 RNVAADLS
+327 RNVAADLG
-335 NGRHTEFGNVGV
+335 NGRHTQFGNVGV

-353 DGWIVAAKGGVS
+353 DGWKVAAKGGVS

-428 PNTASGLVVPAQFR
+428 PSTASGLVVPAQFR
-442 DVVSKFYSTQGDLS
+442 DVVSKYYSTQGDLS

-483 NVAYQDYLLEVRG
+483 EVAYQDYLLEVKG
-496 QPRTLD
+496 KPRTLD

-514 SVTDNGVLKY
+514 SVTDNGVLRY
-524 TSSLNRGNTDASM
+524 TTTLNRGNTDAKM
-537 YAFYANDTWEVL
+537 YALYANDTWELV
-549 KGLTIDGG
+549 KGLTLDGG
-557 VRHERYSFKGYAF
+557 VRHERYSFNGYAF
-570 ETTSANLGDPKTL
+570 ATTSANLGDPTTL
-583 ADDGVRA
+583 ADNAVRA
-590 FTGKIINAKLSPD
+590 FTGQIINSKLSPS
-603 ITNWTGGINYNV
+603 ITNWTGGINYDV
-615 TKHLGAYARA
+615 TQHLGAYARA

-672 RYDPLNASFVAL
+672 RYNPLNASFVAL

-698 GKAAI
+698 GKAEI
-703 KGIEIDGNLALPH
+703 KGIEIDGNLALPY
-716 GFAVTGALTVSD
+716 GFAVTGALTISD

-764 DFDVAGNAVQL
+764 DFDVAGSAVQI

-793 ALPAYQTVGAGIT
+793 ALPSYQTVGAGIT
-806 LTRDTWQMQVVGDNL
+806 LTHDTWQMQVVGDNL

-836 FSGQGTADAIYGRPN
+836 LSGQGTADAIYGRPN

>member
-1 MTKTGL
+1 MTKIGL
-7 RNGCA
+7 RTGCA
-12 LLALSMMAYTPA
+12 VLALSIATQSPA
-24 WAQNAQTPAPTA
+24 GAQTVPAPPPAASPPAEAPSANAVPDVATPAP
-36 PAPAAAQ
+36 
-43 DASVSQATDGAASP
+43 DAGGS
-57 DAAAPE
+57 
-63 TGDDIIV
+63 DIIV

-95 KLAPVNFADLLG
+95 KLAPINFADLLG

-136 VTFQQDGLPMFHEND
+136 VTFQQDGLPLFHEND

-175 GPAPVYASYAAAI
+175 GPSPVYASYAAAI

-223 IDDSTYY
+223 IDDATYY
-230 AIGGFLRHHDGY
+230 AIGGFLRRHDGY
-242 RDNGFPNDRGGQIR
+242 RDNGFPNDRGGQVR

-264 NGSLRISGNYL
+264 NGSLRVSGNYL

-293 GKSLNQYIDFFSGT
+293 SKSLNQYIDFFSGT

-327 RNVAADLS
+327 RNVAADLG
-335 NGRHTEFGNVGV
+335 NGRHTQFGNVGV

-353 DGWIVAAKGGVS
+353 DGWKVAAKGGVS

-428 PNTASGLVVPAQFR
+428 PSTASGLVVPAQFR
-442 DVVSKFYSTQGDLS
+442 DVVSKYYSTQGDLS

-483 NVAYQDYLLEVRG
+483 EVAYQDYLLEVKG
-496 QPRTLD
+496 KPRTLD
-502 LIAYNAAGQAVG
+502 LIAYNAASQAVG
-514 SVTDNGVLKY
+514 SVTDNGVLRY
-524 TSSLNRGNTDASM
+524 TTTLNRGNTDASM
-537 YAFYANDTWEVL
+537 YALYANDTWEL
-549 KGLTIDGG
+549 TKGLTLDGG
-557 VRHERYSFKGYAF
+557 VRHERYSFNGYAF
-570 ETTSANLGDPKTL
+570 ATTSANLGDPTTL
-583 ADDGVRA
+583 ADNAVRA
-590 FTGKIINAKLSPD
+590 FTGQIINSKLSPS
-603 ITNWTGGINYNV
+603 ITNWTGGINYDV
-615 TKHLGAYARA
+615 TQHLGAYARA

-672 RYDPLNASFVAL
+672 RYNPLNASFVAL

-698 GKAAI
+698 GKAEI

-716 GFAVTGALTVSD
+716 GFAVTGALTISD

-764 DFDVAGNAVQL
+764 DFDVAGSAVQI

-793 ALPAYQTVGAGIT
+793 ALPSYQTVGAGIT
-806 LTRDTWQMQVVGDNL
+806 LTHDTWQMQVVGDNL

-836 FSGQGTADAIYGRPN
+836 LSGQGTADAIYGRPN

>member
-1 MTKTGL
+1 MTKFGL
-7 RNGCA
+7 RTGCA
-12 LLALSMMAYTPA
+12 ILALSIAAQSPA
-24 WAQNAQTPAPTA
+24 WAQTAPTT
-36 PAPAAAQ
+36 PPAATPPAEAVP
-43 DASVSQATDGAASP
+43 DASAP
-57 DAAAPE
+57 DAAAPDA
-63 TGDDIIV
+63 GGGDIIV

-95 KLAPVNFADLLG
+95 KLAPINFADLLG

-136 VTFQQDGLPMFHEND
+136 VTFQQDGLPLFHEND

-230 AIGGFLRHHDGY
+230 AIGGFLRRHDGY

-264 NGSLRISGNYL
+264 NGSLRVSGNYL

-293 GKSLNQYIDFFSGT
+293 SKSLNQYIDFFSGT

-327 RNVAADLS
+327 RNVDADLG
-335 NGRHTEFGNVGV
+335 NGRHTQFGNVGV

-353 DGWIVAAKGGVS
+353 DGWKVAAKGGVS

-383 NAYANATSNGIGTPT
+383 NAYAASNLGA
-398 NLDNARKAFGAGVTR
+398 ARTAFGAGVTR

-428 PNTASGLVVPAQFR
+428 PNAASGLVVPAQFR
-442 DVVSKFYSTQGDLS
+442 DVVSKYYSTQGDLS

-483 NVAYQDYLLEVRG
+483 EVAYQDYLLEVKG
-496 QPRTLD
+496 KPRTLD

-514 SVTDNGVLKY
+514 SITDNGVLRY
-524 TSSLNRGNTDASM
+524 TTTLNRGNTDAKM
-537 YAFYANDTWEVL
+537 YALYANDTWEL
-549 KGLTIDGG
+549 TKGLTLDGG
-557 VRHERYSFKGYAF
+557 VRHERYSFNGYAF
-570 ETTSANLGDPKTL
+570 ATTSANLGDPTTL
-583 ADDGVRA
+583 ADNAVRA
-590 FTGKIINAKLSPD
+590 FTGQIINSKLSPS
-603 ITNWTGGINYNV
+603 ITNWTGGINYDV
-615 TKHLGAYARA
+615 TQHLGAYARA

-672 RYDPLNASFVAL
+672 RYNPLNASFVAL

-698 GKAAI
+698 GKAEI

-716 GFAVTGALTVSD
+716 GFAVTGALTISD

-754 KVYGNIRPSV
+754 KIYGNIRPSV
-764 DFDVAGNAVQL
+764 DFDVAGNSVQL

-793 ALPAYQTVGAGIT
+793 ALPSYQTVGAGLT
-806 LTRDTWQMQVVGDNL
+806 LTHDTWQMQVVGDNL

-836 FSGQGTADAIYGRPN
+836 LSGQGTADAIYGRPI

>member
-1 MTKTGL
+1 MTKFGL
-7 RNGCA
+7 RTGCA
-12 LLALSMMAYTPA
+12 FIALIIAAQSPA
-24 WAQNAQTPAPTA
+24 RAQTA
-36 PAPAAAQ
+36 PATSPA
-43 DASVSQATDGAASP
+43 D
-57 DAAAPE
+57 AAPE
-63 TGDDIIV
+63 ATGPDSAAPDAGGGDIIV

-95 KLAPVNFADLLG
+95 KLAPINFADLLG

-136 VTFQQDGLPMFHEND
+136 VTFQQDGLPLFHEND

-217 AYQAGP
+217 GYQAGP

-230 AIGGFLRHHDGY
+230 AIGGFLRRHDGY

-264 NGSLRISGNYL
+264 NGSLRVSGNYL

-293 GKSLNQYIDFFSGT
+293 SKSLNQYIDFFSGT

-327 RNVAADLS
+327 RNVDADLG
-335 NGRHTEFGNVGV
+335 NGRHTQFGNVGV

-353 DGWIVAAKGGVS
+353 DGWKVAAKGGVS
-365 VGKLHFNALY
+365 VGKLHFDALY

-398 NLDNARKAFGAGVTR
+398 NLDNARKAFGAGVAR

-442 DVVSKFYSTQGDLS
+442 DVVSKYYSTQGDLS

-483 NVAYQDYLLEVRG
+483 EVAYQDYLLEVKG
-496 QPRTLD
+496 KPRTLD

-514 SVTDNGVLKY
+514 SVTDNGVLRY
-524 TSSLNRGNTDASM
+524 TTTLNRGNTDASM
-537 YAFYANDTWEVL
+537 YALYANDTWELV
-549 KGLTIDGG
+549 KGLTLDGG
-557 VRHERYSFKGYAF
+557 IRHERYSFKGYAF
-570 ETTSANLGDPKTL
+570 ATTAANLGDPKTL
-583 ADDGVRA
+583 ADNAVRA
-590 FTGKIINAKLSPD
+590 FTGQIINSKLSPS
-603 ITNWTGGINYNV
+603 ITNWTGGINYDV
-615 TKHLGAYARA
+615 TKHFGAYARA

-672 RYDPLNASFVAL
+672 RYNPLNASFVAL

-698 GKAAI
+698 GKAEI

-716 GFAVTGALTVSD
+716 GFAVTGALTISD

-764 DFDVAGNAVQL
+764 DFDVAGNSVQL

-793 ALPAYQTVGAGIT
+793 ALPSYQTVGAGIT
-806 LTRDTWQMQVVGDNL
+806 LTHDTWQMQVVGDNL
-821 FNAKGLTEGNTRTDQ
+821 FNAKGLTEGNTRTDLL
-836 FSGQGTADAIYGRPN
+836 SGQGTADAIYGRPI

>member
-1 MTKTGL
+1 MTKIGL
-7 RNGCA
+7 RTGCA
-12 LLALSMMAYTPA
+12 VLALSIATQSPA
-24 WAQNAQTPAPTA
+24 WAQTVPAPPPAASPPAEAPSADSVPDAATPAP
-36 PAPAAAQ
+36 
-43 DASVSQATDGAASP
+43 DAG
-57 DAAAPE
+57 
-63 TGDDIIV
+63 GGDIIV

-95 KLAPVNFADLLG
+95 KLAPINFADLLG

-175 GPAPVYASYAAAI
+175 GPSPVYASYAAAI

-223 IDDSTYY
+223 IDESTYY
-230 AIGGFLRHHDGY
+230 AIGGFLRRHDGY
-242 RDNGFPNDRGGQIR
+242 RDNGFPNDRGGQVR

-264 NGSLRISGNYL
+264 KGSLRVSGNYL

-293 GKSLNQYIDFFSGT
+293 SKSLNQYIDFFSGT

-327 RNVAADLS
+327 RNVAADLG
-335 NGRHTEFGNVGV
+335 NGRHTQFGNVGV

-353 DGWIVAAKGGVS
+353 DGWKVAAKGGVS

-428 PNTASGLVVPAQFR
+428 PSTASGLVVPAQFR
-442 DVVSKFYSTQGDLS
+442 DVVSKYYSTQGDLS

-483 NVAYQDYLLEVRG
+483 EVAYQDYLLEVKG
-496 QPRTLD
+496 KPRTLD

-514 SVTDNGVLKY
+514 SVTDNGVLRY
-524 TSSLNRGNTDASM
+524 TTTLNRGNTDASM
-537 YAFYANDTWEVL
+537 YALYANDTWEL
-549 KGLTIDGG
+549 TKGLTLDGG
-557 VRHERYSFKGYAF
+557 IRHERYSFNGYAF
-570 ETTSANLGDPKTL
+570 ATTSANLGDPTTL
-583 ADDGVRA
+583 ADNAVRA
-590 FTGKIINAKLSPD
+590 FTGQIINSKLSPS
-603 ITNWTGGINYNV
+603 ITNWTGGINYDV
-615 TKHLGAYARA
+615 TQHLGAYARA

-672 RYDPLNASFVAL
+672 RYNPLNASFVAL

-698 GKAAI
+698 GKAEI
-703 KGIEIDGNLALPH
+703 KGIEIDGNLALPY
-716 GFAVTGALTVSD
+716 GFAVTGALTISD

-764 DFDVAGNAVQL
+764 DFDVAGSAVQI

-793 ALPAYQTVGAGIT
+793 ALPSYQTVGAGIT
-806 LTRDTWQMQVVGDNL
+806 LTHDTWQMQIVGDNL

-836 FSGQGTADAIYGRPN
+836 LSGQGTADAIYGRPN

>member
-1 MTKTGL
+1 MTKTRL
-7 RNGCA
+7 RSGSA
-12 LLALSMMAYTPA
+12 LIALGMMACAPA
-24 WAQNAQTPAPTA
+24 WAQTA
-36 PAPAAAQ
+36 PATPPADDAPVAQ
-43 DASVSQATDGAASP
+43 PATPETSAP
-57 DAAAPE
+57 DA
-63 TGDDIIV
+63 GGDIIV

-95 KLAPVNFADLLG
+95 KLAPINFADLLG

-230 AIGGFLRHHDGY
+230 AIGGFLRRHDGY
-242 RDNGFPNDRGGQIR
+242 RDNGFPNDRGGQVR

-264 NGSLRISGNYL
+264 NGSLRVSGNYL

-293 GKSLNQYIDFFSGT
+293 SKSLNQYIDFFSGT

-327 RNVAADLS
+327 RNVDADLG
-335 NGRHTEFGNVGV
+335 NGRHTQFGNVGV

-353 DGWIVAAKGGVS
+353 DGWKVAAKGGVS

-383 NAYANATSNGIGTPT
+383 NTYANATSNGIGTPT
-398 NLDNARKAFGAGVTR
+398 NLDNARTAFGAGVTR

-428 PNTASGLVVPAQFR
+428 PSTASGLVVPAQFR
-442 DVVSKFYSTQGDLS
+442 DVVSKYYSTQGDLS

-483 NVAYQDYLLEVRG
+483 EVAYQDYLLEVKG
-496 QPRTLD
+496 KPRTLD
-502 LIAYNAAGQAVG
+502 LIAYNAAGQALG
-514 SVTDNGVLKY
+514 SVTDNGVLRY
-524 TSSLNRGNTDASM
+524 TTTLNRGNTDAKM
-537 YAFYANDTWEVL
+537 YALYANDTWEL
-549 KGLTIDGG
+549 TKGLTIDGG
-557 VRHERYSFKGYAF
+557 VRHERYSFDGYAF
-570 ETTSANLGDPKTL
+570 ATTAVNLGDPTTL
-583 ADDGVRA
+583 ADNAVRA
-590 FTGKIINAKLSPD
+590 FTGQIINSKLSPN
-603 ITNWTGGINYNV
+603 ITNWTGGINYDV
-615 TKHLGAYARA
+615 TQHLGAYARA

-672 RYDPLNASFVAL
+672 RYNPLNASFVAL

-698 GKAAI
+698 GKAEI

-716 GFAVTGALTVSD
+716 GFAVTGALTISD

-739 ASAGDVEGNQIVREP
+739 ASAGDVEGNQLVREP

-764 DFDVAGNAVQL
+764 DFDVAGSAVQL

-806 LTRDTWQMQVVGDNL
+806 LTHDTWQMQVVGDNL

-836 FSGQGTADAIYGRPN
+836 LSGQGTADAIYGRPI

>member
-1 MTKTGL
+1 MTKFGL
-7 RNGCA
+7 RTGCA
-12 LLALSMMAYTPA
+12 IIALSIAAQSPA
-24 WAQNAQTPAPTA
+24 WAQTA
-36 PAPAAAQ
+36 PATPPADAVPEAAAP
-43 DASVSQATDGAASP
+43 DATTP

-63 TGDDIIV
+63 TGGDIIV

-95 KLAPVNFADLLG
+95 KLAPINFADLLG

-230 AIGGFLRHHDGY
+230 AIGGFLRRHDGY
-242 RDNGFPNDRGGQIR
+242 RDNGFPNDRGGQVR

-264 NGSLRISGNYL
+264 NGSLRVSGNYL

-293 GKSLNQYIDFFSGT
+293 SKSLNQYIDFFSGT

-327 RNVAADLS
+327 RNVNADLG
-335 NGRHTEFGNVGV
+335 NGRHTQFGNVGV

-353 DGWIVAAKGGVS
+353 DGWKVAAKGGVS

-428 PNTASGLVVPAQFR
+428 PNSASGLVVPAQFR
-442 DVVSKFYSTQGDLS
+442 DVVSKYYSTQGDLS

-483 NVAYQDYLLEVRG
+483 EVAYQDYLLEVKG
-496 QPRTLD
+496 KPRTLD

-514 SVTDNGVLKY
+514 SVTDNGVLRY
-524 TSSLNRGNTDASM
+524 TTTLNRGNTDAKM
-537 YAFYANDTWEVL
+537 YALYANDTWEL
-549 KGLTIDGG
+549 TKGLTLDGG
-557 VRHERYSFKGYAF
+557 VRHERYSYNGYAF
-570 ETTSANLGDPKTL
+570 ATTSANLGDPTTL

-590 FTGKIINAKLSPD
+590 FTGQIINSKLSPN
-603 ITNWTGGINYNV
+603 ITNWTGGINYDV
-615 TKHLGAYARA
+615 TQHLGAYARA

-698 GKAAI
+698 GKAEI
-703 KGIEIDGNLALPH
+703 KGIEIDGNLALPY
-716 GFAVTGALTVSD
+716 GFAVTGALTISD

-739 ASAGDVEGNQIVREP
+739 ASAGDVEGNQLVREP

-764 DFDVAGNAVQL
+764 DFDVAGSAVQI

-806 LTRDTWQMQVVGDNL
+806 LTHDTWQMQVVGDNL

-836 FSGQGTADAIYGRPN
+836 LSGQGTADAIYGRPN

>member
-1 MTKTGL
+1 MTKFGL
-7 RNGCA
+7 RTGCA
-12 LLALSMMAYTPA
+12 ILALSIAAQSPA
-24 WAQNAQTPAPTA
+24 WAQTAPTT
-36 PAPAAAQ
+36 PPAATPPA
-43 DASVSQATDGAASP
+43 DTVPADTVPEASAP
-57 DAAAPE
+57 DAAAPDA
-63 TGDDIIV
+63 GGGDIIV

-95 KLAPVNFADLLG
+95 KLAPINFADLLG

-230 AIGGFLRHHDGY
+230 AIGGFLRRHDGY
-242 RDNGFPNDRGGQIR
+242 RDNGFPNDRGGQVR

-264 NGSLRISGNYL
+264 NGSLRVSGNYL

-293 GKSLNQYIDFFSGT
+293 SKSLNQYIDFFSGT

-327 RNVAADLS
+327 RNVDADLG
-335 NGRHTEFGNVGV
+335 NGRHTQFGNVGV

-353 DGWIVAAKGGVS
+353 DGWKVAAKGGVS

-375 STSNPSDA
+375 STTNPSDA
-383 NAYANATSNGIGTPT
+383 NAYAASNLGA
-398 NLDNARKAFGAGVTR
+398 ARTAFGAGVTR

-428 PNTASGLVVPAQFR
+428 PNAASGLVVPAQFR
-442 DVVSKFYSTQGDLS
+442 DVVSKYYSTQGDLS

-483 NVAYQDYLLEVRG
+483 EVAYQDYLLEVKG
-496 QPRTLD
+496 KPRTLD

-514 SVTDNGVLKY
+514 SITDNGVLRY
-524 TSSLNRGNTDASM
+524 TTTLNRGNTDAKM
-537 YAFYANDTWEVL
+537 YALYANDTWEL
-549 KGLTIDGG
+549 TKGLTLDGG
-557 VRHERYSFKGYAF
+557 VRHERYSFNGYAF
-570 ETTSANLGDPKTL
+570 ATTSANLGDPTTL
-583 ADDGVRA
+583 ADNAVRA
-590 FTGKIINAKLSPD
+590 FTGQIINSKLSPS
-603 ITNWTGGINYNV
+603 ITNWTGGINYDV
-615 TKHLGAYARA
+615 TQHLGAYARA

-672 RYDPLNASFVAL
+672 RYNPLNASFVAL

-698 GKAAI
+698 GKAEI

-716 GFAVTGALTVSD
+716 GFAVTGALTISD

-764 DFDVAGNAVQL
+764 DFDVAGNSVQL

-793 ALPAYQTVGAGIT
+793 ALPSYQTVGAGLT
-806 LTRDTWQMQVVGDNL
+806 LTHDTWQMQVVGDNL

-836 FSGQGTADAIYGRPN
+836 LSGQGTADAIYGRPI

>member
-1 MTKTGL
+1 MTKFGL
-7 RNGCA
+7 RTGCA
-12 LLALSMMAYTPA
+12 ILALSIATQSPA
-24 WAQNAQTPAPTA
+24 WAQTA
-36 PAPAAAQ
+36 PVTPTTATPPA
-43 DASVSQATDGAASP
+43 DAVPETAVP
-57 DAAAPE
+57 DAAAPD
-63 TGDDIIV
+63 TGGSDIIV

-95 KLAPVNFADLLG
+95 KLAPINFADLLG

-136 VTFQQDGLPMFHEND
+136 VTFQQDGLPLFHEND

-217 AYQAGP
+217 GYQAGP

-230 AIGGFLRHHDGY
+230 AIGGFLRRHDGY
-242 RDNGFPNDRGGQIR
+242 RDNGFPNDRGGQVR

-264 NGSLRISGNYL
+264 NGSLRVSGNYL

-293 GKSLNQYIDFFSGT
+293 SKSLNQYIDFFSGT

-327 RNVAADLS
+327 RNVDADLG
-335 NGRHTEFGNVGV
+335 NGRHTQFGNVGV

-353 DGWIVAAKGGVS
+353 DGWKVAAKGGVS

-383 NAYANATSNGIGTPT
+383 NAYAASNLGA
-398 NLDNARKAFGAGVTR
+398 ARTAFGAGVTR

-442 DVVSKFYSTQGDLS
+442 DVVSKYYSTQGDLS

-483 NVAYQDYLLEVRG
+483 EVAYQDYLLEVKG
-496 QPRTLD
+496 KPRTLD

-514 SVTDNGVLKY
+514 SVTDNGVLRY
-524 TSSLNRGNTDASM
+524 TTTLNRGNTDASM
-537 YAFYANDTWEVL
+537 YALYANDTWELVT
-549 KGLTIDGG
+549 GLTLDGG
-557 VRHERYSFKGYAF
+557 IRHERYSFGGYAF
-570 ETTSANLGDPKTL
+570 ATTSANLGDPNTL
-583 ADDGVRA
+583 ADNAVRA
-590 FTGKIINAKLSPD
+590 FTGQIINSKLSPS
-603 ITNWTGGINYNV
+603 ITNWTGGINYDV
-615 TKHLGAYARA
+615 TKHFGAYARA

-672 RYDPLNASFVAL
+672 RYNPLNASFVAL

-698 GKAAI
+698 GKAEI

-716 GFAVTGALTVSD
+716 GFAVTGALTISD

-764 DFDVAGNAVQL
+764 DFDVAGNSVQL

-793 ALPAYQTVGAGIT
+793 ALPSYQTVGAGLT
-806 LTRDTWQMQVVGDNL
+806 LTHDTWQMQVVGDNL

-836 FSGQGTADAIYGRPN
+836 LSGQGTTDAIYGRPI

>member
-1 MTKTGL
+1 MTKYGL
-7 RNGCA
+7 CA
-12 LLALSMMAYTPA
+12 GSALIALSIAAQAPA
-24 WAQNAQTPAPTA
+24 WGQSVSPAPQAADATA
-36 PAPAAAQ
+36 APTDPAA
-43 DASVSQATDGAASP
+43 S
-57 DAAAPE
+57 AAAADPE
-63 TGDDIIV
+63 AGTDIIV

-82 SYAVNSLSNADIQ
+82 SYAVNSLSNAEIQ
-95 KLAPVNFADLLG
+95 RLAPINFADLLG

-113 VENTGGEVQNIIRLR
+113 VENTGGEVQNIFRLR

-136 VTFQQDGLPMFHEND
+136 VTFQQDGLTLFHEND
-151 GNFFRGDSI
+151 GNFFRGDDL

-223 IDDSTYY
+223 IDESTYY
-230 AIGGFLRHHDGY
+230 AIGGFLRRHDGY
-242 RDNGFPNDRGGQIR
+242 RDNGFPNDRGGQVR

-264 NGSLRISGNYL
+264 NGSLRVSGNYL

-284 IPTADPRDP
+284 IPTADPRNP
-293 GKSLNQYIDFFSGT
+293 SRSLNQYIDFFTGT

-318 RFREADGTT
+318 RYREADGTT
-327 RNVAADLS
+327 RNVAADLG
-335 NGRHTEFGNVGV
+335 NGRHTQFGNVGV

-353 DGWIVAAKGGVS
+353 DGWQVAAKGGVS
-365 VGKLHFNALY
+365 IGKLRFNALY
-375 STSNPSDA
+375 STTNPSDA
-383 NAYANATSNGIGTPT
+383 NAFAGSYLTA
-398 NLDNARKAFGAGVTR
+398 ARTAFGAGVSR
-413 LGYAIAG
+413 LGYAVAG
-420 TNGAEVYD
+420 TAGAQVYD
-428 PNTASGLVVPAQFR
+428 PNADSGLVVPAQFR

-456 VTRSI
+456 VTRAI
-461 ATGFGTHDLR
+461 TTGFGTHDLR

-483 NVAYQDYLLEVRG
+483 DVAYQDYLLEVKG
-496 QPRTLD
+496 KPRTLD
-502 LIAYNAAGQAVG
+502 LIAYNAAGQALG
-514 SVTDNGVLKY
+514 SVTDNGVLRY
-524 TSSLNRGNTDASM
+524 TTTLNRGNTDASM
-537 YAFYANDTWEVL
+537 YALYANDTWEVV

-557 VRHERYSFKGYAF
+557 IRHERYSFDGYAF
-570 ETTSANLGDPKTL
+570 ATAAVNLGDPTTL
-583 ADDGVRA
+583 ADNAVRA
-590 FTGKIINAKLSPD
+590 FTGQIINAKLSPD
-603 ITNWTGGINYNV
+603 ITNWTAGINYDV
-615 TKHLGAYARA
+615 TRHLGAYARA

-644 ITSKANQYEVGLKA
+644 LTPKANQYEVGLKA

-672 RYDPLNASFVAL
+672 RYNPLNASFVAL

-698 GKAAI
+698 GKADI
-703 KGIEIDGNLALPH
+703 KGIEIDGNLALPY
-716 GFAVTGALTVSD
+716 GFAITGALTISE
-728 PQYKSLVNANG
+728 PKYKSLTNANG
-739 ASAGDVEGNQIVREP
+739 ASAGAVEGNQIVREP

-764 DFDVAGNAVQL
+764 DFDVAGNAVQV

-780 YTGKRYVDFFNNT
+780 YVGKRYVDFFNNT
-793 ALPAYQTVGAGIT
+793 ALPSYQTVGAGIT
-806 LTRDTWQMQVVGDNL
+806 LTHDTWQMQVVGDNI
-821 FNAKGLTEGNTRTDQ
+821 FNAHGLTEGNTRTDQ
-836 FSGQGTADAIYGRPN
+836 LSGQGTADAIYGRPI

>member
-1 MTKTGL
+1 MTKFGL
-7 RNGCA
+7 RTGCA
-12 LLALSMMAYTPA
+12 IIALSIAAQSPA
-24 WAQNAQTPAPTA
+24 WAQTA
-36 PAPAAAQ
+36 PATSPAATPPA
-43 DASVSQATDGAASP
+43 DAVPEAAAPDATTP

-63 TGDDIIV
+63 TGGDIIV

-95 KLAPVNFADLLG
+95 KLAPINFADLLG

-230 AIGGFLRHHDGY
+230 AIGGFLRRHDGY
-242 RDNGFPNDRGGQIR
+242 RDNGFPNDRGGQVR

-264 NGSLRISGNYL
+264 NGSLRVSGNYL

-293 GKSLNQYIDFFSGT
+293 SKSLNQYIDFFSGT
-307 MNSPALRNANI
+307 MNSPALRNADI

-327 RNVAADLS
+327 RNVNADLS
-335 NGRHTEFGNVGV
+335 NGRHTQFGNVGV

-353 DGWIVAAKGGVS
+353 DGWKVAAKGGVS

-428 PNTASGLVVPAQFR
+428 PNSASGLVVPAQFR
-442 DVVSKFYSTQGDLS
+442 DVVSKYYSTQGDLS

-461 ATGFGTHDLR
+461 TTGFGTHDLR

-483 NVAYQDYLLEVRG
+483 EVAYQDYLLEVKG
-496 QPRTLD
+496 KPRTLD

-514 SVTDNGVLKY
+514 SVTDNGVLRY
-524 TSSLNRGNTDASM
+524 TTTLNRGNTDAKM
-537 YAFYANDTWEVL
+537 YALYANDTWEL
-549 KGLTIDGG
+549 TKGLTLDGG
-557 VRHERYSFKGYAF
+557 VRHERYSYNGYAF
-570 ETTSANLGDPKTL
+570 ATTSANLGDPTTL

-590 FTGKIINAKLSPD
+590 FTGQIINSKLSPN
-603 ITNWTGGINYNV
+603 ITNWTGGINYDV
-615 TKHLGAYARA
+615 TQHLGAYARA

-638 QINPTI
+638 QIAPTI

-698 GKAAI
+698 GKAEI
-703 KGIEIDGNLALPH
+703 KGIEIDGNLALPY
-716 GFAVTGALTVSD
+716 GFAVTGALTISD
-728 PQYKSLVNANG
+728 PQYKSLINANG
-739 ASAGDVEGNQIVREP
+739 ASVGDVEGNQLVREP

-764 DFDVAGNAVQL
+764 DFDVAGSAVQI

-780 YTGKRYVDFFNNT
+780 YTGKRYVDFLNNT

-806 LTRDTWQMQVVGDNL
+806 LTHDTWQMQVVGDNL

-836 FSGQGTADAIYGRPN
+836 LNGQGTADAIYGRPN

>member
-1 MTKTGL
+1 MTKFGL
-7 RNGCA
+7 RTGCA
-12 LLALSMMAYTPA
+12 ILALSIAAQSPA
-24 WAQNAQTPAPTA
+24 WAQTAPTT
-36 PAPAAAQ
+36 PPAATPPA
-43 DASVSQATDGAASP
+43 DTVPAEAVPEASAP
-57 DAAAPE
+57 DAAAPDA
-63 TGDDIIV
+63 GGGDIIV

-95 KLAPVNFADLLG
+95 KLAPINFADLLG

-223 IDDSTYY
+223 IDETTYY
-230 AIGGFLRHHDGY
+230 AIGGFLRRHDGY
-242 RDNGFPNDRGGQIR
+242 RDNGFPNDRGGQVR

-264 NGSLRISGNYL
+264 NGSLRVSGNYL

-293 GKSLNQYIDFFSGT
+293 SKSLNQYIDFFSGT

-327 RNVAADLS
+327 RNVDADLG
-335 NGRHTEFGNVGV
+335 NGRHTQFGNVGV

-353 DGWIVAAKGGVS
+353 DGWKVAAKGGVS

-383 NAYANATSNGIGTPT
+383 NAYAASNLGA
-398 NLDNARKAFGAGVTR
+398 ARTAFGAGVTR

-428 PNTASGLVVPAQFR
+428 PNAASGLVVPAQFR
-442 DVVSKFYSTQGDLS
+442 DVVSKYYSTQGDLS

-483 NVAYQDYLLEVRG
+483 EVAYQDYLLEVKG
-496 QPRTLD
+496 KPRTLD

-514 SVTDNGVLKY
+514 SITDNGVLRY
-524 TSSLNRGNTDASM
+524 TTTLNRGNTDAKM
-537 YAFYANDTWEVL
+537 YALYANDTWEL
-549 KGLTIDGG
+549 TKGLTLDGG
-557 VRHERYSFKGYAF
+557 VRHERYSFNGYAF
-570 ETTSANLGDPKTL
+570 ATTSANLGDPTTL
-583 ADDGVRA
+583 ADNAVRA
-590 FTGKIINAKLSPD
+590 FTGQIINSKLSPS
-603 ITNWTGGINYNV
+603 ITNWTGGINYDV
-615 TKHLGAYARA
+615 TQHLGAYARA

-672 RYDPLNASFVAL
+672 RYNPLNASFVAL

-698 GKAAI
+698 GKAEI

-716 GFAVTGALTVSD
+716 GFAVTGALTISD

-764 DFDVAGNAVQL
+764 DFDVAGNSVQL

-793 ALPAYQTVGAGIT
+793 ALPSYQTVGAGLT
-806 LTRDTWQMQVVGDNL
+806 LTHDTWQMQVVGDNL

-836 FSGQGTADAIYGRPN
+836 LSGQGTADAIYGRPI